1 MKTES
6 VYHFTHYKKYI
17 YGLSIG
23 MMLHDIVMLYQDL
36 KKIIQCSF
44 IKKKITQKQE
54 SIDVEKVN
62 YGILKKIIENNF
74 IIKPVFY

>member
-6 VYHFTHYKKYI
+6 VDHFTHYKKYI

-23 MMLHDIVMLYQDL
+23 MMLHDIVMLNQDL

-44 IKKKITQKQE
+44 IKKKKKTQKQE

-62 YGILKKIIENNF
+62 YGILKK
-74 IIKPVFY
+74 

>member
-6 VYHFTHYKKYI
+6 VDHFTHYKKYI

-36 KKIIQCSF
+36 KKIFQCSF

-62 YGILKKIIENNF
+62 YGILKK
-74 IIKPVFY
+74 

>member
-6 VYHFTHYKKYI
+6 VDHFTHYKKYS

-23 MMLHDIVMLYQDL
+23 MMLHDIVMLNQDL

-62 YGILKKIIENNF
+62 YGILKK
-74 IIKPVFY
+74 

>member
-23 MMLHDIVMLYQDL
+23 MMLRDIVMLYQDL
-36 KKIIQCSF
+36 KKIFQCSF

-62 YGILKKIIENNF
+62 YGILKK
-74 IIKPVFY
+74 

>member
-6 VYHFTHYKKYI
+6 VDHFTHYKKYS

-36 KKIIQCSF
+36 KKSSNVPSL
-44 IKKKITQKQE
+44 KKKKTQKQE

-62 YGILKKIIENNF
+62 YGILKK
-74 IIKPVFY
+74 

>member
-6 VYHFTHYKKYI
+6 VDHFTHYIKGI

-44 IKKKITQKQE
+44 IKKKIITQKQE

-62 YGILKKIIENNF
+62 YGILKK
-74 IIKPVFY
+74 

>member
-6 VYHFTHYKKYI
+6 VDHFTHYKKGI
-17 YGLSIG
+17 YGMSIG

-36 KKIIQCSF
+36 KKKIFQCSF

-62 YGILKKIIENNF
+62 YGILKNN
-74 IIKPVFY
+74 

>member
-6 VYHFTHYKKYI
+6 VDHFTHYKKYS

-44 IKKKITQKQE
+44 IKKKNNSET
-54 SIDVEKVN
+54 
-62 YGILKKIIENNF
+62 GIH
-74 IIKPVFY
+74 

>member
-44 IKKKITQKQE
+44 IKKKNNSET
-54 SIDVEKVN
+54 
-62 YGILKKIIENNF
+62 GIH
-74 IIKPVFY
+74 

>member
-6 VYHFTHYKKYI
+6 VDHFTYYKKYI

-23 MMLHDIVMLYQDL
+23 MMLRDIVMLYQDL
-36 KKIIQCSF
+36 KKIFQCSF

-62 YGILKKIIENNF
+62 YGILKK
-74 IIKPVFY
+74 

>member
-6 VYHFTHYKKYI
+6 VDHFTHYKKYI

-23 MMLHDIVMLYQDL
+23 MMLHDIVMLNQDL
-36 KKIIQCSF
+36 KKSSNVPSL
-44 IKKKITQKQE
+44 KRKITQKQE

-62 YGILKKIIENNF
+62 YGILKK
-74 IIKPVFY
+74 